1 MKTVDASAMIDML
14 TGSARGDQ
22 LVSILDDDLFAP
34 ELLVAE
40 VLGFFRRMVSQ
51 RRLPAADADQLAH
64 LFQSAPVEYVPVWP
78 HTARLW
84 ELRHILSPYDACYV
98 AVAEEVGAPL
108 VTTDLR
114 LARAATG
121 MVPVIVV

>member
-1 MKTVDASAMIDML
+1 MKIVDASAMIDVL
-14 TGSARGDQ
+14 TGSSRGDQ

-34 ELLVAE
+34 DLLIPE

-51 RRLPAADADQLAH
+51 KRLPAADAERLAQV
-64 LFQSAPVEYVPVWP
+64 FQSAPVEYVPAWP

-84 ELRHILSPYDACYV
+84 ELRHVLSPYDACYV
-98 AVAEEVGAPL
+98 AVAEDLGAPL

-121 MVPVIVV
+121 VVPVIVV